1 MDNTVNIGM
10 FREHIVESFLVP
22 NVKTNIVRSFAAD
35 KFYAIDD
42 LLRRIVEIVYDN
54 DFVASVEEG
63 EGGKGANVAST
74 PARKSLAAEP
84 FAIRYA
90 LTR

>member
-1 MDNTVNIGM
+1 MDNAVDIGM
-10 FREHIVESFLVP
+10 FRKHIVESFLVP
-22 NVKTNIVRSFAAD
+22 DVKTNTVRSLAAD
-35 KFYAIDD
+35 EFYAIDD
-42 LLRRIVEIVYDN
+42 LLGRIVEIVCDN

-84 FAIRYA
+84 LAIRCA